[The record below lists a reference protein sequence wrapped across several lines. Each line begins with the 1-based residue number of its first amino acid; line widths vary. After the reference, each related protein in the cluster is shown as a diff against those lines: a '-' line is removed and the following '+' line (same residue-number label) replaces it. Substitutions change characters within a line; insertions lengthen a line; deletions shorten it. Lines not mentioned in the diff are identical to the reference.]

1 MNNTFDIIYTIV
13 IIAVTVALVGGFIYW
28 LVRRSKK

>member
-13 IIAVTVALVGGFIYW
+13 IIAVTVALVGGFMYW